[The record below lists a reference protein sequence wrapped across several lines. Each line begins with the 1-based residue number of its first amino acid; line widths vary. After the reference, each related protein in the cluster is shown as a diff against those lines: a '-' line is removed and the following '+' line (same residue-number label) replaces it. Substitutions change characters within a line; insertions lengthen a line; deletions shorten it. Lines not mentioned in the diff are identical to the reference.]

1 MPVLPLV
8 GPSSPLRTSVAEVRR
23 IVNWEPIKIESGTG
37 NGGAQAYL
45 KQVAGYQALVAPL
58 GPVLLGAPIRALKTS
73 QDRLFAVA
81 GGVLYEILDDFSQV
95 NRGTVSDGTTFVDD
109 NETQLGIVAD
119 GLGYAFD
126 LGTNTLSQITTNW
139 PGSTSMNVVGGFGV
153 LTPPDSNHFFIT
165 GLQDFTSLN
174 PLDFASADT
183 SPGNVVSALQTHRQL
198 LLLKERTGEVWYV
211 ADGDF
216 PFARFDSADIEVGSA
231 AAQSLCKIAGVS
243 YWLGRDEQGTSVVFG
258 MPGYVP
264 QRVSS
269 DALEEQLAL
278 LSAEQIAGARAWTY
292 HQEGQSRYVLN
303 VPGLE
308 TTWVYNVAAGI
319 WHERGEWLTG
329 AWSQWA
335 PTCHA
340 FAFGQHIV
348 GDDRGNLYRLDPTIS
363 VYGDGPIRRLWR
375 SPHNAAPTGEVESFR
390 SFQVL
395 CDVGIGLYGGVAATL
410 LLRYSND
417 GGKTWSSWSE
427 LSLGAVG
434 EMDARVRDTALG
446 SGRDRVWEIVVT
458 DNVRCNMVSAI
469 VNEP

>member
-1 MPVLPLV
+1 VSTLPLV
-8 GPSSPLRTSVAEVRR
+8 GPSSPLRSSVAEVRR

-45 KQVAGYQALVAPL
+45 KQVAGYTLRQSLYS
-58 GPVLLGAPIRALKTS
+58 PIRALKTS
-73 QDRLFAVA
+73 QDRLFAIA
-81 GGVLYEILDDFSQV
+81 GGSLFEIGQDWSTTI
-95 NRGTVSDGTTFVDD
+95 RGSVSDGATFVDD
-109 NETQLGIVAD
+109 NETQLGIVSN

-126 LGTNTLSQITTNW
+126 LTTNALTPITTNW

-211 ADGDF
+211 SDGDF

-231 AAQSLCKIAGVS
+231 AAQSLCKAGGVA
-243 YWLGRDEQGTSVVFG
+243 YWLGRDEDGSSVVFA

-269 DALEEQLAL
+269 DALEEQLATL
-278 LSAEQIAGARAWTY
+278 TADQIAGARAWTY
-292 HQEGQSRYVLN
+292 HQEGQNRYVLN

-308 TTWVYNVAAGI
+308 TTWVYNIAAGI
-319 WHERGEWLTG
+319 WHERGEWLDG
-329 AWSQWA
+329 SWSQWA

-340 FAFGQHIV
+340 FAFGKHVV
-348 GDDRGNLYRLDPTIS
+348 GDDRGNLYELDPNS
-363 VYGDGPIRRLWR
+363 NEFGQGPLRRLWR
-375 SPHNAAPTGEVESFR
+375 SPHNAAPSQAVEQFR

-395 CDVGIGLYGGVAATL
+395 CDVGLGIFDGVVPEGRAGTL

-417 GGKTWSSWSE
+417 GGKTWGSWSE

-434 EMDARVRDTALG
+434 EMDTRVRDTALG
-446 SGRDRVWEIVVT
+446 SARDRVWEFVVT
-458 DNVRCNMVSAI
+458 DRVRCNVISAL